1 MGVSNKE
8 GSYFHLSHFCGEAW
22 WSLLCW
28 LPFSSC
34 LSSCSDAHKANCAAI
49 HFHLLVMFV
58 GMPKNHFVLATFSIV
73 WFYRGMR
80 DEAKCVGSHFNCQI
94 CVWHEW
100 SICFGLSQ
108 LSCAHYMI
116 ILHHLVYIL
125 GGYKGFILCVV
136 CQMNNMVMAL
146 LLAQTMYISHSLVA
160 DIQLT
165 NKAHLRF

>member
-1 MGVSNKE
+1 M
-8 GSYFHLSHFCGEAW
+8 
-22 WSLLCW
+22 CW

-34 LSSCSDAHKANCAAI
+34 LSSCSDAHKANCADS

-58 GMPKNHFVLATFSIV
+58 GMSNKQIVLAPIFICWLCLWGCPIKHFVLATISIV
-73 WFYRGMR
+73 WFYSGMP
-80 DEAKCVGSHFNCQI
+80 DEAKCVGSHLNFQI
-94 CVWHEW
+94 CVWHEL
-100 SICFGLSQ
+100 SICSGLFQ

-125 GGYKGFILCVV
+125 GGYKGFISCVV
-136 CQMNNMVMAL
+136 CQMNNMKMAV

-165 NKAHLRF
+165 NRAHLRF